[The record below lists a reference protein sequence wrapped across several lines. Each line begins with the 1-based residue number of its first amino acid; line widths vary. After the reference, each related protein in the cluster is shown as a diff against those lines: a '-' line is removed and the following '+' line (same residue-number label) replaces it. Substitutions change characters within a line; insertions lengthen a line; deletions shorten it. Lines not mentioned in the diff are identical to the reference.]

1 MTEANP
7 VAEQAPAAKG
17 SDPSTGRG
25 KLVLILLLVA
35 ALVTAVVLL
44 PVDQWMQ
51 AAVDHVQGLG
61 WWGPVLLVG
70 IYIVACVL
78 FLPGSVLTLGAGAA
92 FGVVEGSLTVSAG
105 ATLGAAAA
113 FLVGRHLAR
122 DQIAR
127 KVEGNKRFAAVDA
140 AVGREGFKIVLLT
153 RLSPVFP
160 FNVLNYAYGLTS
172 VSFKHYFLGSWLGMI
187 PGTIMYV
194 YLGHAAKEAVGG
206 GEKSTAQQ
214 ALLWVGLL
222 ATIGVTVFVT
232 RIARKA
238 LEREVH
244 STQAEQEPSS

>member
-1 MTEANP
+1 MAQDDPGVEAT
-7 VAEQAPAAKG
+7 AQ
-17 SDPSTGRG
+17 PSSGRG
-25 KLVLILLLVA
+25 KLVLILLVVA

-44 PVDQWMQ
+44 PVNEWMQ
-51 AAVDHVQGLG
+51 AAVERVEGLG
-61 WWGPVLLVG
+61 WWGPVILIG

-78 FLPGSVLTLGAGAA
+78 FLPGSVITLGAGAA

-122 DQIAR
+122 DMIAR
-127 KVEGNKRFAAVDA
+127 KVEGNERFAAVDT

-160 FNVLNYAYGLTS
+160 FNILNYAYGLTS
-172 VSFKHYFLGSWLGMI
+172 VSFKDYFLGSWLGMI

-206 GEKSTAQQ
+206 GEKTTAEQ
-214 ALLWVGLL
+214 ALFWVGLL
-222 ATIGVTVFVT
+222 ATIVVTVFVT
-232 RIARKA
+232 RIARQA
-238 LEREVH
+238 LDREVG
-244 STQAEQEPSS
+244 AGLAGAQEPVT